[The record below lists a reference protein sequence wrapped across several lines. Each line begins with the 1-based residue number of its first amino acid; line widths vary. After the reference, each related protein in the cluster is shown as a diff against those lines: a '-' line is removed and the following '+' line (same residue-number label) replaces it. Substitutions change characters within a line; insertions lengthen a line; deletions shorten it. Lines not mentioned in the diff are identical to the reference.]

1 MAPEFVCNTA
11 DMGDN
16 TWRSVVGDAALADG
30 HAEFFDE
37 LESYGWYARS
47 FWGENCI
54 RFWPDGGRG
63 KQFYIDL
70 RYPLNEHRREA
81 ILEQVQTHVEAA
93 QKEGGN

>member
-1 MAPEFVCNTA
+1 
-11 DMGDN
+11 MGDT
-16 TWRSVVGDAALADG
+16 TWRNFAEEAELADG

-47 FWGENCI
+47 RWGDNSI

-63 KQFYIDL
+63 KQIHIDL

-81 ILEQVQTHVEAA
+81 ILENAKTYSDARQN
-93 QKEGGN
+93 EGGN